1 MALCERPGG
10 ISDPVSR
17 DRDNGVIGAGRVI
30 PRSAASPLGCGSF
43 DASVSNAFR
52 MTSGLE
58 VRAAVL
64 DGAGLGGLLFLSDSC
79 LRGILAHVGRGQG
92 AGSSLFL
99 SCGMLVNRFAVEIR
113 RRALPSTP
121 ARMPLLFYLLEVQ
134 CNAHAVHQ
142 HHTLIDQLLIGNLCG
157 DELPQGLKVKYKLE
171 CFRRFAGL
179 RNKVVE
185 DGDVQASEFTALG
198 DLIENWFKLQR

>member
-1 MALCERPGG
+1 MCRGVFPAGPESVADHGRSPKVFEALDSAGVSVGQAISMALCERPGS
-10 ISDPVSR
+10 IHDPVFR
-17 DRDNGVIGAGRVI
+17 GRDNGVISAGRVI

-79 LRGILAHVGRGQG
+79 LRGILAHVGRGHG

-99 SCGMLVNRFAVEIR
+99 SSFNAGPDAAFILPAGGSMQRAR
-113 RRALPSTP
+113 RSP
-121 ARMPLLFYLLEVQ
+121 APHF
-134 CNAHAVHQ
+134 
-142 HHTLIDQLLIGNLCG
+142 D
-157 DELPQGLKVKYKLE
+157 
-171 CFRRFAGL
+171 
-179 RNKVVE
+179 
-185 DGDVQASEFTALG
+185 
-198 DLIENWFKLQR
+198 